1 MLPTTVIPVKRL
13 ALSLSFALACTA
25 HGTPGAARD
34 RAKVEIEHL
43 DGTGT
48 KTIIEVQPSMPGAAA
63 LIRTTPGPIP
73 QPGEVMLP
81 ASPTPTWSPPPTPKP
96 PSY

>member
-1 MLPTTVIPVKRL
+1 MVPTTVIPVKRL
-13 ALSLSFALACTA
+13 ALSLSFALACMA
-25 HGTPGAARD
+25 LGTPGAAHD
-34 RAKVEIEHL
+34 RAQVEIEHL

-48 KTIIEVQPSMPGAAA
+48 KTIILVQPSLPGAAA

-73 QPGEVMLP
+73 QPGEVILP
-81 ASPTPTWSPPPTPKP
+81 PSPTPTWSARPTPKP